1 MPTDLDACQSLIEQ
15 QARAL
20 DQLLAGSTD
29 YESLR
34 ADVWKQS
41 HPEAVRTYR
50 SDERRDTADRNRLT
64 RAQRRLANA
73 KKLEAARLA
82 AKTTEAEQQKS
93 RFIDKLSARRKFLS
107 GQGFTGIGHLRSGG
121 RCTRQLTGGVE
132 VVVIVERIQRI
143 RCRASHG
150 PPNCRRF
157 STRTPPAL
165 TSTQRGS
172 ATAMSSSN
180 SNRFCVL
187 SGCVLQCAAVDGVD
201 RRDSSAACFTPS
213 RPASSSLPSHA
224 TTRCLGPV
232 AVR

>member
-1 MPTDLDACQSLIEQ
+1 MQEASHIPTDLDACQSLIEQ

-132 VVVIVERIQRI
+132 VVVERIQD
-143 RCRASHG
+143 RASRH
-150 PPNCRRF
+150 PFLLC
-157 STRTPPAL
+157 
-165 TSTQRGS
+165 
-172 ATAMSSSN
+172 TAMQVVVCEVCHPSVAV
-180 SNRFCVL
+180 CLAGQV
-187 SGCVLQCAAVDGVD
+187 SGCIV
-201 RRDSSAACFTPS
+201 TE
-213 RPASSSLPSHA
+213 
-224 TTRCLGPV
+224 
-232 AVR
+232 